1 LARVDTATVAGLFA
15 DRSRIAMLD
24 VLMDGRDHAVGALAR
39 AADIAP
45 STAIGH
51 VSRLEEGG
59 LVVTRRDGR
68 RRLVRLAGP
77 TVAAS
82 YEALATLSYET
93 GVHGLRASTQRDQL
107 AAARTCY
114 DHLAGRVGVALAD
127 AALAAGALTE
137 DFLLAD
143 QALSWFGR
151 LGVDLDGLAPG
162 RRPLI
167 RVCIDWTERR
177 EHLAGALGAAM
188 CSALLEA
195 GWVARRPASRALAV
209 TPLGEAELRRLG
221 IGAGVLAA

>member
-1 LARVDTATVAGLFA
+1 LFA

-39 AADIAP
+39 AAEIAP
-45 STAIGH
+45 STAVGH

-82 YEALATLSYET
+82 YEALATLSCET
-93 GVHGLRASTQRDQL
+93 GVNGLRTSTRREQL
-107 AAARTCY
+107 GLARTCY

-127 AALAAGALTE
+127 AALAAGALTK
-137 DFLLAD
+137 DFSLGNHAP
-143 QALSWFGR
+143 SWFGR
-151 LGVDLDGLAPG
+151 LGVDLDALAPG

-188 CSALLEA
+188 CSGLLDA
-195 GWVARRPASRALAV
+195 GWLVRQPSSRALSV
-209 TPLGEAELRRLG
+209 TLLGFTELEGLG
-221 IGAGVLAA
+221 IAPDALAA